1 MNKDTRSVE
10 DRILDA
16 GFEDVIILKDFSYDS
31 ALVGI
36 SDDNRAI
43 YDYELMVEYLMEEE
57 GWSEEESI
65 DWLEYNTIRS
75 LPYAG
80 DRAPIIMHRLLD

>member
-1 MNKDTRSVE
+1 MDRDIRSAEEKLFDNGYE
-10 DRILDA
+10 D
-16 GFEDVIILKDFSYDS
+16 IIIFKDFSYDS

-36 SDDNRAI
+36 SNDNRAI
-43 YDYELMVEYLMEEE
+43 YDYELMIEYLMEEE
-57 GWSEEESI
+57 GWTEEESI

-80 DRAPIIMHRLLD
+80 DKAPIIMYRLLD

>member
-1 MNKDTRSVE
+1 MRSAE

-16 GFEDVIILKDFSYDS
+16 GFEDIIILKNFSYDS

-36 SDDNRAI
+36 SDDNMAI
-43 YDYELMVEYLMEEE
+43 YDYELMIEYLMEEE
-57 GWSEEESI
+57 GWTEEESI

-75 LPYAG
+75 LSYAG
-80 DRAPIIMHRLLD
+80 DRAPIIMHRLYF